1 MKYWYKT
8 MECRLL
14 HIC

>member
-1 MKYWYKT
+1 